1 MLQTMI
7 GYADDEPIG
16 GGSLIDIRGGIEI
29 VLGYFACFLLPNV
42 IAIFAR
48 WNVGLE
54 IYKNERPWS
63 ILNLTWRP
71 SIAWAVATS
80 LGVFAAVVINFV
92 AGDSSQ
98 FLYFQ
103 I

>member
-1 MLQTMI
+1 MI
-7 GYADDEPIG
+7 G
-16 GGSLIDIRGGIEI
+16 
-29 VLGYFACFLLPNV
+29 LGYLACFVLPNV
-42 IAIFAR
+42 NAMFAR

-54 IYKNERPWS
+54 TYKNERPWS

-71 SIAWAVATS
+71 SVRWAVATS
-80 LGVFAAVVINFV
+80 FALFVAVLINLV

-103 I
+103 F